1 MPEIVTTSRFWIKAD
16 DISPDGSPATFVGV
30 NHTYKDDPKHG
41 KVAEFVATFKEFT
54 TGDSQSPYKKFSL
67 NKVNRETIIAMFGSR
82 NTDNWIGKTITLYRT
97 MVQNPA
103 GAMVPGIRVKL
114 GAVQPAQQSAPP
126 VDFAAPATLGE
137 AGEKALMTALTGG
150 GVSLDALQDHLAR
163 CEPHNS
169 AIYKGQPRNW
179 PRSCTQQVKDYIA
192 ANASEIPF

>member
-114 GAVQPAQQSAPP
+114 GASQPAA
-126 VDFAAPATLGE
+126 AAPAPDFGAAATLGQ
-137 AGEKALMTALTGG
+137 AGETALMTALTGA
-150 GVSLDALQDHLAR
+150 GVSLDGLQDHLAR

-179 PRSCTQQVKDYIA
+179 PRSCSQTAKDYIA
-192 ANASEIPF
+192 ANSEPLPF